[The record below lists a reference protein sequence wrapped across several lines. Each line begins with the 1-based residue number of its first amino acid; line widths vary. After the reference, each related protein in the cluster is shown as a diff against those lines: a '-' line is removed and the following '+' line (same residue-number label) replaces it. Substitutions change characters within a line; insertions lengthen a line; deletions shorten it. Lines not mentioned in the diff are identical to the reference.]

1 MRRDIGGQHPVCCRP
16 WEVKK
21 KSGSEVNTAKTR
33 SERSSEDA
41 KAAEGIG
48 IAATR
53 EQERGLAVTGL
64 QEYAPSLFDHNE
76 SVLNAG
82 VLFSIPA
89 LISQGLDLFFKTFKP
104 LKPGFYGLHHIVLTL
119 CFMALCRIKNPEQLK
134 NHPPGELGK
143 LLGLDR
149 IPEVG
154 YFREKVRQVIDQAK
168 TDELHSCLLHNWIGE
183 MPEMFFYIDGH
194 VLVYHGDEANLP
206 KRFVSR
212 EKLCLSGTT
221 EYWINDQAGLP
232 LMVITAEL
240 NEKLKY
246 AIEKAIPTLLK
257 ETRPPING
265 GPVFT
270 LLFDREAYEPAWFKQ
285 LWEKYH
291 VAVISYRKNVKDN
304 WDGIL
309 FDKIDTQMLNT
320 NVTMQLCEMGTLLN
334 GIWFREVRKLSE
346 DGHQTAI
353 ITTHPSLPL
362 QTVAVKMFSRW
373 AQENFFGYMIENF
386 DFDRMVEYGAEP
398 VDQARTIPNP
408 EYKKLTYLLKK
419 TREKKSRLEARLYKK
434 IEDGNVTNHE
444 QLMES
449 IAKSSSIVDQIN
461 GHKATIGD
469 LLAKRAKVPARITVS
484 EMPQDQRY
492 NKLKQ
497 EGKKLKNAVIML
509 VYRAESAL
517 YGVISEFYKDTSKD
531 GRMLLKEIF
540 TSDADMVPDYENNKL
555 IIRLHSLSTPRAN
568 QAVKDL
574 CELLNQTETNFPYTN
589 LQLVYET
596 LAP

>member
-1 MRRDIGGQHPVCCRP
+1 M
-16 WEVKK
+16 
-21 KSGSEVNTAKTR
+21 
-33 SERSSEDA
+33 
-41 KAAEGIG
+41 
-48 IAATR
+48 

-64 QEYAPSLFDHNE
+64 QEYAPSLFGHHE

-89 LISQGLDLFFKTFKP
+89 LISQGLGLFFTTFKP
-104 LKPGFYGLHHIVLTL
+104 LKPGFYGLHHIVLTY

-134 NHPPGELGK
+134 THPPGELGK

-154 YFREKVRQVIDQAK
+154 YFRKKIRQIVDQEK
-168 TDELHSCLLHNWIGE
+168 TDELHSCLLHSWVAA

-221 EYWINDQAGLP
+221 EYWVNDQTGLP

-246 AIEKAIPTLLK
+246 AIEETIPKLLK
-257 ETRPPING
+257 ETRAPING

-270 LLFDREAYEPAWFKQ
+270 MLFDREAYEPAWFKQ
-285 LWEKYH
+285 LWKKYH
-291 VAVISYRKNVKDN
+291 VAVISYRKNVKDK
-304 WDGIL
+304 WDYAQ
-309 FDKIDTQMLNT
+309 FYKYDTQIYNT

-373 AQENFFGYMIENF
+373 TQENFFGYMIENF
-386 DFDRMVEYGAEP
+386 DFDRMVEYGTEP

-419 TREKKSRLEARLYKK
+419 TREKKARLEARLYKK
-434 IEDGNVTNHE
+434 IEDSNATNHE

-449 IAKSSSIVDQIN
+449 IAKSSSLVDQIS
-461 GHKATIGD
+461 GHKATIED
-469 LLAKRAKVPARITVS
+469 LLSKRKKVSARISVS
-484 EMPQDQRY
+484 EMPQEQRY

-497 EGKKLKNAVIML
+497 EGKKFKNAVIML
-509 VYRAESAL
+509 AYRTESAL
-517 YGVISEFYKDTSKD
+517 LGIISDFYKDTNKD
-531 GRMLLKEIF
+531 GRMILKEIF
-540 TSDADMVPDYENNKL
+540 SSDADMIPDYKNNRL

-568 QAVKDL
+568 IVVKKL

-589 LQLVYET
+589 LHLVYET